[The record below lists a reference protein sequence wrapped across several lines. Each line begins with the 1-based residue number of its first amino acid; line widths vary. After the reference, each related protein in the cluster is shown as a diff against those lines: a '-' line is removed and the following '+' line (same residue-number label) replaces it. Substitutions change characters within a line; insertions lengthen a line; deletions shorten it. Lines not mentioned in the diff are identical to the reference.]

1 MLNSIFMF
9 TISIKGKANPKDPKI
24 IKLKMIIFKT
34 VYARVTKVLNVSG
47 SVNG

>member
-9 TISIKGKANPKDPKI
+9 TISIKGKDPKI